1 MTPPAAH
8 LVKRS
13 LTVAGHATSI
23 ALEAPFWA
31 VLDRMAEAAQ
41 TSLACLV
48 AAVDAGRG
56 AAPLTSSLRLA
67 ALEHAL
73 HDRGPPPGETP

>member
-1 MTPPAAH
+1 MPAAH

-31 VLDRMAEAAQ
+31 VLDRMAASRR
-41 TSLACLV
+41 TSLAALV
-48 AAVDAGRG
+48 AVIDAGRG

-67 ALEHAL
+67 ALAHAL
-73 HDRGPPPGETP
+73 HDRDLPGETP